1 MAANIEDDDTMAKKT
16 PLQIVKETYGS
27 KDALVDKVAAQV
39 EREEGESEADH
50 KKRLKYVSNAKLLHL
65 AAQADKLAEL
75 GGRDG
80 LVAKILEIKSQ
91 AKDHEF
97 ADKLRKTSVG
107 RLLDMLASLQRNAAN
122 QAKKAG

>member
-1 MAANIEDDDTMAKKT
+1 MKKT

-27 KDALVDKVAAQV
+27 KDALIEKVAAVV

-65 AAQADKLAEL
+65 MAVVEKVDAL

-80 LVAKILEIKSQ
+80 MVSKILELKGQ
-91 AKDHEF
+91 AKDHEYT
-97 ADKLRKTSVG
+97 DKLKKMPLA
-107 RLLDMLASLQRNAAN
+107 RLADLAQQLQRAARK
-122 QAKKAG
+122 QAG